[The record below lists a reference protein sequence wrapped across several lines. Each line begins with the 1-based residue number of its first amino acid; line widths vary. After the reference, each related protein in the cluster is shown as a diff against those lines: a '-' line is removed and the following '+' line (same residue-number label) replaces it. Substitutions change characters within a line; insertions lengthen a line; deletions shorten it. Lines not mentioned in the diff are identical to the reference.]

1 MFSILLCNNL
11 TKAHVNMT
19 EYNQLHPYM
28 DIVPTIAEDV
38 YLAPTATIIGDVHIG
53 AESSVWHHVTIRGDV
68 NYIRIGERTNIQ
80 DGCVVHVSRV
90 TGGQTIIGSDIT
102 IGHMALI
109 HACELQD
116 RSFVG
121 MKAMVMDNAV
131 IESEGMLAAGAVLTP
146 GKIIRSRE
154 LWIGTP
160 ARFARMLTDED
171 FQRMADNSEEYRQL
185 AKRY

>member
-1 MFSILLCNNL
+1 MSTFSNIM
-11 TKAHVNMT
+11 A
-19 EYNQLHPYM
+19 YQ
-28 DIVPTIAEDV
+28 DIAPTIADYV

-90 TGGQTIIGSDIT
+90 KGGQTIIGNDIT
-102 IGHMALI
+102 IGHLALI

-116 RSFVG
+116 NSFVG

-131 IESEGMLAAGAVLTP
+131 IESYGMLAAGAILTP
-146 GKIIRSRE
+146 GKVIKSRE
-154 LWIGTP
+154 LWMGSP
-160 ARFARMLTDED
+160 ARFVRMLTDED
-171 FQRMADNSEEYRQL
+171 LQRNAENSEEYRLL
-185 AKRY
+185 AKLY

>member
-1 MFSILLCNNL
+1 MTHNSNIMTFQDIL
-11 TKAHVNMT
+11 
-19 EYNQLHPYM
+19 
-28 DIVPTIAEDV
+28 PTIADDV
-38 YLAPTATIIGDVHIG
+38 YLAPSATIIGDVHIG
-53 AESSVWHHVTIRGDV
+53 SESSIWHHVTIRGDV

-80 DGCVVHVSRV
+80 DGCVVHVSRT

-116 RSFVG
+116 KSFVG

-131 IESEGMLAAGAVLTP
+131 IESYGMLAAGAVLTP

-154 LWIGTP
+154 LWMGTP
-160 ARFARMLTDED
+160 ARFVRHLTDED
-171 FQRMADNSEEYRQL
+171 LIKMAENAEEYRIL
-185 AKRY
+185 HKKYM